1 MARLSLHPWSPSRT
15 LPPRAARSHV
25 ASTDAGEGTM
35 TDHIFAQLPGL
46 SADVSYSRAQLYEFA
61 RETSRMRF
69 VAVQAQQRKDRAA
82 FVAVC
87 VAFSVLAIAAGLRTF
102 GASVQQCE
110 RPPMSAVG
118 RDG

>member
-1 MARLSLHPWSPSRT
+1 
-15 LPPRAARSHV
+15 
-25 ASTDAGEGTM
+25 M
-35 TDHIFAQLPGL
+35 TDHIYAQLPGV

-69 VAVQAQQRKDRAA
+69 IALQGQQRKDRAA

-87 VAFSVLAIAAGLRTF
+87 VAFSVLAIAAGLRTL
-102 GASVQQCE
+102 GVAPQQCE

-118 RDG
+118 REG